1 MIYYSTKKKM
11 STNKLTMVLNKL
23 DSKNMASKLTFFI
36 AEVKACVNT
45 NVLEYINNMS
55 GDKDIIRSDMI
66 DFARIITQAT
76 RLESEIA
83 TKNAARGSGAE
94 SIAFISNGANT
105 LGEILDILNYCET
118 LCIEAANE
126 TKTATDKIQ
135 MAEEYLSLI
144 YEVQNISANS
154 EYNSVNILNNKSEK
168 STQDDRFEFAVDA
181 AYGTNATKMVYWQQ
195 NVAWDSGEK
204 GSVKAMNVNQFLMN
218 PNDTVDSRYTSNGVL
233 NGVSEFKAENGFTE
247 TSASW
252 GANKGSGCFSTVAK
266 AEAELKTIRIVQNA
280 LTNVKNDGLVA
291 IKRIKASVDISTKA
305 IVTLQQGLDNAIENS
320 VSDVLK
326 QLLDALSYH
335 ETRLTLYDEVLRL

>member
-1 MIYYSTKKKM
+1 
-11 STNKLTMVLNKL
+11 MVLNKL
-23 DSKNMASKLTFFI
+23 DSKNMVSKLTFFI

-83 TKNAARGSGAE
+83 TKRAALGSGAE
-94 SIAFISNGANT
+94 SVAFIENGVNT

-144 YEVQNISANS
+144 YEVQQIAANS
-154 EYNSVNILNNKSEK
+154 EYNSVNILNNKVEK

-181 AYGTNATKMVYWQQ
+181 AYGTNKQKFVHLQQ
-195 NVAWDSGEK
+195 NVAW
-204 GSVKAMNVNQFLMN
+204 SVGDNDNTKVKSMNVYQFLIRPDQVMDN
-218 PNDTVDSRYTSNGVL
+218 SIATASAKNFTP
-233 NGVSEFKAENGFTE
+233 ENG
-247 TSASW
+247 TSIPAADNWAAGNGTS
-252 GANKGSGCFSTVAK
+252 CFSTVGR
-266 AEAELKTIRIVQNA
+266 AEAEIVTIRTVQNA
-280 LTNVKNDGLVA
+280 LTNIKNDGLVA
-291 IKRIKASVDISTKA
+291 VKRIKASIDISTKA
-305 IVTLQQGLDNAIENS
+305 IVTLQQGLDNAIETS

-335 ETRLTLYDEVLRL
+335 ETRLALYDEVLKL